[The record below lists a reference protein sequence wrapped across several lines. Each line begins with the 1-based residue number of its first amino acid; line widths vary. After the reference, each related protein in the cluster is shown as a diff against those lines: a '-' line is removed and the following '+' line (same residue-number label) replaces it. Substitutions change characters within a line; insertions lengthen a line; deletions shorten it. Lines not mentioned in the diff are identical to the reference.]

1 MNNDDTDWH
10 HMSRACELAM
20 LGQGMVEPNP
30 VVGCVIAQGDSI
42 ISEGYHAGFGLPHAE
57 IMALE
62 KVPVAERGRLKH
74 ASLYVTLEPCCHQ
87 GKTPPCTEAI
97 LESGIGRVVIAI
109 QDPFSEVVG
118 KGIEKLRNS
127 GIEVDVGISQDL
139 VRRQL
144 APYLKLT
151 ERGLPWIIAKWAMTL
166 DGKTATHTQDS
177 QWISGRQSRKIVH
190 ELRGRVD
197 GILIG
202 INTALAD
209 DPLLTA
215 RPTGPRTATRIVLDS
230 AARLPLDYQLV
241 SSVVQ
246 APTLIVVG
254 PLANAAAIEKMENA
268 GLEVFRPTGISPEN
282 RLQSLLEELGRRR
295 FTNVLVEGG
304 GTVLGSFFDSNSID
318 EVHAFI
324 APSMVGG
331 AGSPT
336 AIAGDGI
343 PRISDALQ
351 LTDTSWQTVGNDLYV
366 NGLVARAE

>member
-1 MNNDDTDWH
+1 MINDETDLQ
-10 HMSRACELAM
+10 HMSRACELAV

-30 VVGCVIAQGDSI
+30 MVGCLITEGGRI
-42 ISEGYHAGFGLPHAE
+42 ISEGYHAGFGLQHAE

-62 KVPVAERGRLKH
+62 NVPDTERDRLKH

-109 QDPFSEVVG
+109 QDPFSEVLG
-118 KGIEKLRNS
+118 KGIETLRHA
-127 GIEVDVGISQDL
+127 GIKVDVGVSQDR

-166 DGKTATHTQDS
+166 DGKIATHTQDS
-177 QWISGRQSRKIVH
+177 QWISGQQSRKIVH
-190 ELRGRVD
+190 DLRGRVD

-230 AARLPLDYQLV
+230 AARLRLDCQLV
-241 SSVVQ
+241 RSVDQ

-254 PLANAAAIEKMENA
+254 PLANAAAIEKLEDA
-268 GLEVFRPTGISPEN
+268 GLEVFRATGTSPEI

-331 AGSPT
+331 AESPT

-343 PRISDALQ
+343 PRISEALQ
-351 LTDTSWQTVGNDLYV
+351 LTNTNWQTVGNDFYV
-366 NGLVARAE
+366 NGFVARGD